1 MDNQRYTF
9 ARMLGK
15 GAHAW
20 VVHARD
26 ELTSHSVAIKVP
38 MAPDDAECSGGG
50 EESILRRIQD
60 GGVEHV
66 VRFLRSFV
74 WRERTCLVFEKL
86 QATAFHALEKST
98 GRGQRLPPTLIRVW
112 LAQLLRA
119 VAGLHR
125 LNVLHRDIKP
135 ENMLVDKSGNLK
147 LADFGSAVDGAEA
160 WALYVQSRFYRA
172 PEVLDGAPY
181 TGAIDVW
188 SVGCVACELCTGEPI
203 FPGTSSED
211 QRARIA
217 RLVGS
222 RTHPRMSEA
231 RVQLRHTLDSGD
243 LTLSDLVARMLH
255 PDPGRRATA
264 RELLM
269 HPYFTLSAGMPSGP
283 RT

>member
-1 MDNQRYTF
+1 MTTTLLVPRPRGREERWSENKNEHCLSRCQFRPIQDATQAPPQQTYSMDNQRYTF

-112 LAQLLRA
+112 LAHQCFQL
-119 VAGLHR
+119 
-125 LNVLHRDIKP
+125 
-135 ENMLVDKSGNLK
+135 
-147 LADFGSAVDGAEA
+147 
-160 WALYVQSRFYRA
+160 
-172 PEVLDGAPY
+172 
-181 TGAIDVW
+181 
-188 SVGCVACELCTGEPI
+188 CCT
-203 FPGTSSED
+203 
-211 QRARIA
+211 
-217 RLVGS
+217 
-222 RTHPRMSEA
+222 
-231 RVQLRHTLDSGD
+231 
-243 LTLSDLVARMLH
+243 
-255 PDPGRRATA
+255 
-264 RELLM
+264 
-269 HPYFTLSAGMPSGP
+269 
-283 RT
+283 